1 MRVRPGSASLLI
13 ILSLLGFADASIA
26 QQGVTV
32 AAGAMFYGDN
42 TEFRNPFREGETLFG
57 AAVRLDASIELS
69 DTVSLALGVFGN
81 QRFGGEQSFE
91 LVRPVIALTV
101 QGRRSRLVFGTL
113 FTPHSAG
120 GPDRT
125 GPHGLL
131 PPIQRET
138 LAFERPY
145 EAGLQWSVSGAR
157 WNHEAWLDWQRL
169 NTPEH
174 RERLDAGSRVEWH
187 AAGPLFLPFQGHIV
201 HEGGQLFASGPVRD
215 SFAFA
220 SGIVLSN
227 RRPADVRV
235 KAEATKKAQITTKG
249 EAPKKGEATKTADDS
264 TQPAGTVQS
273 RRSVSGGSQHGPS
286 GPSVILTLELLGLW
300 SRHTPDR
307 QAVPPTRAGGAFF
320 GRAAIEK
327 HRWRL
332 HLIAW
337 RGDDY
342 IKDEG
347 DPNYLSIRR
356 DGSRYRGIRDYAEA
370 GITRTW
376 PLAPGARV
384 ETSFRFH
391 RVERHYEYSYRIL
404 ALVDFRARVK

>member
-26 QQGVTV
+26 QPGVILS
-32 AAGAMFYGDN
+32 AGAMFYGDN

-69 DTVSLALGVFGN
+69 DTVRLALGVFGN

-101 QGRRSRLVFGTL
+101 QRRRSRLVFGTL

-157 WNHEAWLDWQRL
+157 WDHDAWLAWQRL

-187 AAGPLFLPFQGHIV
+187 AAGPLFIPFQGHIV

-215 SFAFA
+215 SFALA

-227 RRPADVRV
+227 RRPEDFRLT
-235 KAEATKKAQITTKG
+235 AEATRTAETGRKAET
-249 EAPKKGEATKTADDS
+249 
-264 TQPAGTVQS
+264 
-273 RRSVSGGSQHGPS
+273 
-286 GPSVILTLELLGLW
+286 VILTLELLGLW

-307 QAVPPTRAGGAFF
+307 EAVQPTRAGGAFF
-320 GRAAIEK
+320 GRAAIER

-384 ETSFRFH
+384 ETSFRVH

-404 ALVDFRARVK
+404 ALVDVRARTK

>member
-13 ILSLLGFADASIA
+13 ILSLLGFADAAIA
-26 QQGVTV
+26 QPGLELS
-32 AAGAMFYGDN
+32 AGAMFYGDN

-101 QGRRSRLVFGTL
+101 QGPRSRLVFGTL
-113 FTPHSAG
+113 FTPHCAG

-157 WNHEAWLDWQRL
+157 WNHDAWLDWQRL

-187 AAGPLFLPFQGHIV
+187 AAGLLFLPFQGHIV

-227 RRPADVRV
+227 RRAADFRL
-235 KAEATKKAQITTKG
+235 KAEVTKKGA
-249 EAPKKGEATKTADDS
+249 ATKTTGDS
-264 TQPAGTVQS
+264 TQPDGSMQS
-273 RRSVSGGSQHGPS
+273 GRSASGGIPNGPS

-307 QAVPPTRAGGAFF
+307 EAVPPTRAGGAFF